1 MNMKWKKRMTAVLL
15 GLTLVA
21 TVSATPA
28 FAADKAPAFTDNKQM
43 VEYFWNEVFNKHNT
57 AVIKTMTAPN
67 YIQHNPGFENGRQ
80 AFASGIEGFLQEFPE
95 SKAEIKHI
103 SADGD
108 LVFIH
113 NHITLN
119 ATDRGQAAV
128 DIFRV
133 KDGKIVEHWDVIQ
146 DIPEK
151 SANNNTMF

>member
-1 MNMKWKKRMTAVLL
+1 MKLKMTIAAFAL
-15 GLTLVA
+15 GLTLA
-21 TVSATPA
+21 AGLAQTPA
-28 FAADKAPAFTDNKQM
+28 MAADSTMTFKDNKEM
-43 VEYFWNEVFNKHNT
+43 VSYFWNEVFNRHNT
-57 AVIKTMTAPN
+57 AVIETMASPS
-67 YIQHNPGFENGRQ
+67 YIQHNPGFADGRK
-80 AFASGIEGFLQEFPE
+80 AFEEGVQGFLKEFPD
-95 SKAEIKHI
+95 SRAEIKHI
-103 SADGD
+103 GADGD

-119 ATDRGQAAV
+119 KSDRGQAAV

>member
-67 YIQHNPGFENGRQ
+67 YIQHNPGFE
-80 AFASGIEGFLQEFPE
+80 
-95 SKAEIKHI
+95 
-103 SADGD
+103 D
-108 LVFIH
+108 
-113 NHITLN
+113 
-119 ATDRGQAAV
+119 
-128 DIFRV
+128 
-133 KDGKIVEHWDVIQ
+133 
-146 DIPEK
+146 
-151 SANNNTMF
+151 

>member
-1 MNMKWKKRMTAVLL
+1 MKLKKKITVMLL
-15 GLTLVA
+15 GMSFVMVMS
-21 TVSATPA
+21 VSPA
-28 FAADKAPAFTDNKQM
+28 LAAEKVPTFTDNKQM

-57 AVIKTMTAPN
+57 AVIDEMTAPD
-67 YIQHNPGFENGRQ
+67 YIQHNPGFQDGRQ
-80 AFASGIEGFLQEFPE
+80 AFEDGIEGFLKESPQ

-103 SADGD
+103 GADGD

-119 ATDRGQAAV
+119 DKDRGQAAV

-146 DIPEK
+146 DVPEK
-151 SANNNTMF
+151 SENNNTMF